1 MTPQQQQIAIAEA
14 CGWTDIRRQRLY
26 AGDQDLWGNKLIG
39 GEKHRNRLPDY
50 LNDLN
55 AMHEAKRA
63 LLDKGLM
70 LEFVN
75 LLVVI
80 ICYAKGIS
88 WSGITTDDR
97 QMLIANATAAQ
108 EAETFLKVFKLWE
121 EKQIP
126 EPSFHSYHKEDA
138 Q

>member
-1 MTPQQQQIAIAEA
+1 MTPDQQQRAIEKV
-14 CGWTDIRRQRLY
+14 CGWKPLPEGYFHPD
-26 AGDQDLWGNKLIG
+26 NPIG
-39 GEKHRNRLPDY
+39 QTPPDY
-50 LNDLN
+50 LNDRN
-55 AMHEAKRA
+55 AMQEAKQS

-70 LEFVN
+70 LEFAN

-80 ICYAKGIS
+80 ICSAKGIS
-88 WSGITTDDR
+88 WSNLTTDYR
-97 QMLIANATAAQ
+97 QMLIANATAGQ
-108 EAETFLKVFKLWE
+108 EAETFLKVLKLWE